1 MIWHE
6 QSLDLTDGS
15 SLRVVGIFNH
25 PANLRPDQ
33 YIIQIILEDQNN
45 NTKTLF
51 GKNPSMMI
59 LPDEYMDPSIV
70 KQKYIRQFDKCVQKI
85 RRQVADKKLAS
96 ELFL

>member
-6 QSLDLTDGS
+6 QSLELTDGS
-15 SLRVVGIFNH
+15 NLRVVGIFNH
-25 PANLRPDQ
+25 PANLHPDQ
-33 YIIQIILEDQNN
+33 YIIQIILVDQS

-51 GKNPSMMI
+51 GKNPSMMVQ
-59 LPDEYMDPSIV
+59 PDEYMDPSII

-85 RRQVADKKLAS
+85 QRQVADKKLAS